1 MKRQQ
6 WGLCAIA
13 LGVLVV
19 GLIALGVP
27 ASTVFAGAIVLACPL
42 MMLFMHGE
50 SSHGSHDRPADRPA
64 APPVDHDQHEATGR
78 R

>member
-6 WGLCAIA
+6 WGLYAI
-13 LGVLVV
+13 VLAVVLV

-27 ASTVFAGAIVLACPL
+27 ASTVLIGAIVLACPL
-42 MMLFMHGE
+42 MMLFMHGG
-50 SSHGSHDRPADRPA
+50 SNHGSHDRPADRPA
-64 APPVDHDQHEATGR
+64 APPVDHDHHEATGR